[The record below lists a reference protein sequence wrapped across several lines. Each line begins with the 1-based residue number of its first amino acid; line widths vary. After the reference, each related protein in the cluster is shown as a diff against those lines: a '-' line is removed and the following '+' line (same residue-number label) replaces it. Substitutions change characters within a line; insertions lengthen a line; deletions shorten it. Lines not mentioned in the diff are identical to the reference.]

1 MEVVLEILEE
11 RKLEIEQSRVEKSIY
26 HTHTQRKN
34 KRGIYQVNIELVS
47 N

>member
-26 HTHTQRKN
+26 HTHTHKEKTKEEFTR
-34 KRGIYQVNIELVS
+34 
-47 N
+47 